1 MAELT
6 SQERLQP
13 SLLDRLTDDAPDQ
26 KSESR
31 ERRVLSVSGMR
42 AAVIRDLA
50 WLLNTTCLGA
60 SVDLKSVPE
69 VRRSVLNYG
78 IVDLTGRTVSGFT
91 EDELVRIVR
100 EAILR
105 FEPRLAA
112 STLVVKLEQSAKDR
126 EFRAM
131 SFRIE
136 AELWAQPLPLQLYVK
151 TEFDLESGHA
161 RIVETR

>member
-1 MAELT
+1 
-6 SQERLQP
+6 
-13 SLLDRLTDDAPDQ
+13 
-26 KSESR
+26 
-31 ERRVLSVSGMR
+31 
-42 AAVIRDLA
+42 
-50 WLLNTTCLGA
+50 
-60 SVDLKSVPE
+60 
-69 VRRSVLNYG
+69 VLNYG

-91 EDELVRIVR
+91 EDELVRVVR

>member
-13 SLLDRLTDDAPDQ
+13 SLLDRLADDAPDQ
-26 KSESR
+26 KTESR
-31 ERRVLSVSGMR
+31 DRRVLSVSGMR

-60 SVDLKSVPE
+60 SVDLSSAPE
-69 VRRSVLNYG
+69 VARSVLNFG
-78 IVDLTGRTVSGFT
+78 IVDLTGRTVVGFS
-91 EDELVRIVR
+91 EEELVRVVR
-100 EAILR
+100 EAILQ
-105 FEPRLAA
+105 FEPRLARN
-112 STLVVKLEQSAKDR
+112 TLVVKLEQSAQDR
-126 EFRAM
+126 DFRAM

-161 RIVETR
+161 RIVDAR